1 MSRSCYGDRIGGP
14 SRSPRAVCCPS
25 LSACATTAD
34 HRTLR
39 VVVTNDDGVAAP
51 GIDILVRTLDQ
62 LPDVEVRVF
71 APASDRSGTGDTR
84 VRPRPV
90 RDRQQDH
97 GAAIPPSPSP
107 ASRRH
112 GALRGPPRSARERRR
127 RGVRGQLGREP
138 RHRSSTHSGTIGAA
152 RTAARLGLPA
162 LAVSQGAGIRPTSR
176 PVQPSRRSGSQDH
189 RAELLDGSAPP
200 IVTSIN
206 VPTCPSG
213 EFRGLMHRPRLGPTH
228 RLDLVAARLRV
239 ATEQS
244 SRRRRRRRCVP
255 LRLRDPLHVRWRPAS
270 RRLTCED
277 AVALVGPLGARR

>member
-1 MSRSCYGDRIGGP
+1 ML
-14 SRSPRAVCCPS
+14 PS

-71 APASDRSGTGDTR
+71 APASDRSGTGESRSGHVLFGTVSKTRSGHPAVALAGFPSDT
-84 VRPRPV
+84 VLYA
-90 RDRQQDH
+90 DR
-97 GAAIPPSPSP
+97 A
-107 ASRRH
+107 
-112 GALRGPPRSARERRR
+112 
-127 RGVRGQLGREP
+127 GVLANADVVVSGVNWGENLGTVIE
-138 RHRSSTHSGTIGAA
+138 HSGTIGAA

-162 LAVSQGAGIRPTSR
+162 LAVSQGAGDP
-176 PVQPSRRSGSQDH
+176 PDFAAGAALAAQWLEDH

-213 EFRGLMHRPRLGPTH
+213 TFRGLMTVPVSIHSRSDFVAPDCASPLSNPVVGADDVDAFHFGFATLSTFDGDLRPIG
-228 RLDLVAARLRV
+228 
-239 ATEQS
+239 
-244 SRRRRRRRCVP
+244 
-255 LRLRDPLHVRWRPAS
+255 
-270 RRLTCED
+270 
-277 AVALVGPLGARR
+277 